1 MLIRLLLT
9 FSFSIGNGPTF
20 QTDVYRKLSTH
31 SFVNMSGR
39 YIIYLCLDNI
49 FKCVG
54 LNINSNI
61 LHYVLGS
68 LQFKSTGITPGFNIS
83 FGNHLGKSTVG
94 YLTYSSAWKLSEYN
108 DVSTSIIIGAQTRDG
123 HSLLQYPAM
132 QRQINMI
139 LCI

>member
-1 MLIRLLLT
+1 MDLLFRQMYIESSPRIHLLICQVGISYICTRT
-9 FSFSIGNGPTF
+9 IG
-20 QTDVYRKLSTH
+20 R
-31 SFVNMSGR
+31 
-39 YIIYLCLDNI
+39 I

-54 LNINSNI
+54 LNANSNI

-108 DVSTSIIIGAQTRDG
+108 DVSTSIIIGAQTRMNVFTIPRYAT
-123 HSLLQYPAM
+123 S
-132 QRQINMI
+132 N
-139 LCI
+139 